1 MTVDGVPG
9 VGGDGDQEAVHHE
22 DHHRDHVV
30 KLEDAAVNA
39 DLVQMKVLGHFLD
52 LVTDVIVHSEADL
65 ILSFRFWLLLM
76 NCKCF
81 YYLRRLLCVIL
92 FIAHRLLLLTL

>member
-22 DHHRDHVV
+22 VHHRDHVV

-39 DLVQMKVLGHFLD
+39 DLVQMEVLGHFLD

-65 ILSFRFWLLLM
+65 LLLFRGRYKLNARFWFVVDEL
-76 NCKCF
+76 
-81 YYLRRLLCVIL
+81 
-92 FIAHRLLLLTL
+92 